1 MTSVVDYSKGIAPCN
16 TIVLDPFL
24 SSNNH
29 WLNALVISVLLL
41 GDLSKIEAEVLDLL
55 MEVIH
60 VFGDLR
66 QISYTLILLISEHSV
81 IRVAN
86 Y

>member
-1 MTSVVDYSKGIAPCN
+1 M
-16 TIVLDPFL
+16 
-24 SSNNH
+24 
-29 WLNALVISVLLL
+29 ISVLLL

-60 VFGDLR
+60 VFGDLG
-66 QISYTLILLISEHSV
+66 QISYTFILLISEHSV